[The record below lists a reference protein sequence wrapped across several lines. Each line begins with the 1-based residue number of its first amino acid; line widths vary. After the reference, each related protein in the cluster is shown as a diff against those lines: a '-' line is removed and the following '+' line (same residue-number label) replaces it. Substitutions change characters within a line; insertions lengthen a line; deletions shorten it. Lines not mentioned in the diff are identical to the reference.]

1 MINLSPVPAMVENRV
16 GDLLEALWDLQDM
29 HRELIRETERLA
41 ELLDGTTR

>member
-1 MINLSPVPAMVENRV
+1 MTTLTPFPTMVEHRV

-41 ELLDGTTR
+41 ELLDGGAG